1 MNTTTRKLQAAAKQ
15 LADDVDAIE
24 FQPPVTHVYNPLR
37 YAWKAHAN
45 YLQFANNGVSAN
57 NGVRTLLLGM
67 NPGPWGMA
75 QTGVPFGEIAAVR
88 DWMGIETKVDRPATE
103 HPKRP
108 VEGFGCER
116 SEVSGRRLWGLF
128 SERFPDPADFF
139 TDHFVTNYCP
149 LVFME
154 QSARNRTPDK
164 LPTHERDQLV
174 AACDRHLVRVIE
186 ILQPA
191 HLVGVGTYAEKCLV
205 RCAAKID
212 GSGSISRILHP
223 SPASPA
229 ANRDWAGTAE
239 KQLTESGI
247 W

>member
-1 MNTTTRKLQAAAKQ
+1 MNTTTRKLQAVAKQ

-37 YAWKAHAN
+37 YAWKSHAK
-45 YLQFANNGVSAN
+45 YLNLANK
-57 NGVRTLLLGM
+57 GVRTLLLGM

-88 DWMGIETKVDRPATE
+88 DWMGIETKVDRPETE

-108 VEGFGCER
+108 VEGFGCLR

-128 SERFPDPADFF
+128 SEQFPDPADFF
-139 TDHFVTNYCP
+139 ADHFVSNYCP

-164 LPTHERDQLV
+164 LPADERDQLV

-186 ILQPA
+186 ILQPL
-191 HLVGVGTYAEKCLV
+191 HLVGVGTYAEKCLI
-205 RCAAKID
+205 RCAKEVPGA
-212 GSGSISRILHP
+212 GSISRILHP

-229 ANRDWAGTAE
+229 ANRDWAGTVK
-239 KQLTESGI
+239 KQLTESGV